1 MIQEPV
7 LTKSKADTDSAQ
19 TARHK
24 LQAAHELVK
33 RHRSQGLAE
42 LNTLFRNGTLPDPA
56 LDGRYQGAFLALDLG
71 PGFTRLFEGLAD
83 LWMPWLG
90 KTLDASQQSGDNI
103 LSKDSYLLARF
114 FNPRYK
120 GFVMEGRASYRA
132 FAFHTYTGPGVADPD
147 RIVFKIDYNLKEN
160 PALTVRR
167 VLDELVQLADGVY
180 LGKAHVRWWWHRV
193 GSWQTVA
200 YFALTR

>member
-1 MIQEPV
+1 M
-7 LTKSKADTDSAQ
+7 
-19 TARHK
+19 
-24 LQAAHELVK
+24 
-33 RHRSQGLAE
+33 
-42 LNTLFRNGTLPDPA
+42 NTLFRNGTLPDPA